1 VFYYLQLLGYPF
13 IFFKLIHT
21 STMFSFDSAQQNSRR
36 RHRASSDDSL
46 KLPKAKRQRSV
57 LRQDAFEPSLQAAF
71 KPAQESQ
78 RALLSMQ
85 SDNDSSENLSQRQI
99 TIRGPKI
106 ETTPSES
113 VDGTVILVSL
123 YPNVK
128 WLLSQL
134 NNFLSN
140 QSRNDYYVVSQLP
153 SLPDQIRQLDSGSLC
168 PLLST
173 RFY

>member
-1 VFYYLQLLGYPF
+1 
-13 IFFKLIHT
+13 
-21 STMFSFDSAQQNSRR
+21 M
-36 RHRASSDDSL
+36 
-46 KLPKAKRQRSV
+46 
-57 LRQDAFEPSLQAAF
+57 RQDAFEPSLQAAF

-134 NNFLSN
+134 NNFLLN

-168 PLLST
+168 PLHST